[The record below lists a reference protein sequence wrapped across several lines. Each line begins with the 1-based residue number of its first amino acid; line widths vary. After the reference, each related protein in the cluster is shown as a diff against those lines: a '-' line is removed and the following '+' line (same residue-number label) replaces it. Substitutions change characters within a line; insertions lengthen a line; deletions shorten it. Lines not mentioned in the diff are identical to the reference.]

1 MSSILTW
8 IIFIPF
14 LLGLFVALLCN
25 NFWGRILAFGA
36 SVFVAVLALFMV
48 ANFDP
53 AGGMQFIDI
62 ISLVPAYGITYM
74 VGVDGINIYLL
85 LIVTLFIPFL
95 FFVLRRDERGF
106 WANLLFIE
114 SGFMAV
120 CSSLD
125 LIFFYAGWE
134 MMLLPIFVMVG
145 LYGKSVKRAKA
156 MLDMMYY
163 AIFGSMIMLGAI
175 IYLGVAHFEQFGF
188 YSFALSDLIRLNL
201 SITAERILFF
211 SFMIAFVIKLP
222 LFPFH
227 MWLSSAYT
235 NSPSVATFMLSAIA
249 SKVAIFA
256 ILRFVLPIFSLSFV
270 EFSSFFVALGIFS
283 MIYFGVIALR
293 CDDFKTLLAFASAS
307 HLGLILAGVFSLDS
321 VAMNGAI
328 YQIVAHALTSGAMF
342 LMVGIISAQLGTR
355 KVTQLGGIARK
366 APIFATLFAIMML
379 SSVGLP
385 TTIGFVAE
393 LLILV
398 GLFKTNLV
406 FGIIATTSIVVGAV
420 YMLVVFRKA
429 ILQSGS
435 EISVKFKELKVSQIV
450 AFGVVGV
457 VIFVMGLYP
466 KPFLD
471 LTDKTAQSHYEI
483 YIKSNLKGQ
492 E

>member
-85 LIVTLFIPFL
+85 LIVALFIPFL

-222 LFPFH
+222 LFP
-227 MWLSSAYT
+227 
-235 NSPSVATFMLSAIA
+235 
-249 SKVAIFA
+249 
-256 ILRFVLPIFSLSFV
+256 
-270 EFSSFFVALGIFS
+270 
-283 MIYFGVIALR
+283 
-293 CDDFKTLLAFASAS
+293 
-307 HLGLILAGVFSLDS
+307 
-321 VAMNGAI
+321 
-328 YQIVAHALTSGAMF
+328 
-342 LMVGIISAQLGTR
+342 
-355 KVTQLGGIARK
+355 
-366 APIFATLFAIMML
+366 
-379 SSVGLP
+379 
-385 TTIGFVAE
+385 
-393 LLILV
+393 
-398 GLFKTNLV
+398 
-406 FGIIATTSIVVGAV
+406 
-420 YMLVVFRKA
+420 
-429 ILQSGS
+429 
-435 EISVKFKELKVSQIV
+435 
-450 AFGVVGV
+450 
-457 VIFVMGLYP
+457 
-466 KPFLD
+466 
-471 LTDKTAQSHYEI
+471 
-483 YIKSNLKGQ
+483 
-492 E
+492 